1 MKSWVTLVWTVGL
14 TAALAGLAQAQIP
27 QIGYI
32 FPTGGQRGQTITVTV
47 NGQNLQGTTHVLFS
61 GAGVAAKVAPTAD
74 GKGLQNTNA
83 GALPI
88 VVSIAP
94 DAPLGVREMRVF
106 GPRGVSNVGRFS
118 VGAHPEVNESEPNN
132 TLPQA
137 QKINTPVTINGQI
150 NGAEDEDLFAFEAK
164 EGQQMVFAVESFP
177 LTFALDSVLTLR
189 DAQGRPLATGR
200 DPLRFD
206 ASLTYSF
213 KRSGTYVLQIH
224 DWTYSGGAHFVYRL
238 TIGAV
243 PFITSIFPAGGQK
256 GTSVV
261 VTLSGVN
268 LPTTTHTVNVP
279 ADAASPMMI
288 SVGGSNSVPFYVGEF
303 PEGVEQEPNDSRETA
318 TRFASL
324 PLTIN
329 GRIEKPGE
337 KDYFTFPAQAGQR
350 FIFEV
355 FGRRIGSPL
364 DSLLTLTNAQGN
376 EVVAPADDIQGS
388 LDSRLDFTFP
398 ATGDYVLMI
407 RDATH
412 RGGEDFVYRIVI
424 APPGVPDFTLTAS
437 PDALNVGQGGNAVI
451 TINGNRLNGFNG
463 DIALSVPNP
472 PPGITVTPNVLRAG
486 QNVTL
491 MSLTAAP
498 NAPVNFTA
506 LDIVGTATIGDKT
519 VTRHATPMETFT
531 RRADGNPGQRP
542 VNMRVL
548 SIAEQPPFTVAT
560 PATQLVLAQGQAVQL
575 PVTVVRKAGFNGAI
589 NLTLSAQPPLN
600 NINAPQVAIGGDKN
614 EGVFTIKAE
623 GNAAAQT
630 YAAFI
635 NANANNVNQ
644 TSAVF
649 TLTVIPPPIT
659 LAVNPNNPTIEQGGT
674 AQVKVTITRHNNFA
688 GEITLKFVNLPKG
701 ITAGEVKLAGNQNE
715 VTLALTAAAD
725 AAVGN
730 TQNVL
735 LTATATV
742 NGQTVTLNGPAVT
755 LVVNAKK

>member
-1 MKSWVTLVWTVGL
+1 MKRWVTLVWTVGL
-14 TAALAGLAQAQIP
+14 IAASAGLVQAQTP

-32 FPTGGQRGQTITVTV
+32 FPAGGQRGQTVTVTV
-47 NGQNLQGTTHVLFS
+47 NGQNLQGTTTVLFS

-74 GKGLQNTNA
+74 GKGLQNTNG

-88 VVSIAP
+88 VISIAP
-94 DAPLGVREMRVF
+94 DAPLGVREVRVF

-118 VGAHPEVNESEPNN
+118 VGAHPEVNETEPNN
-132 TLPQA
+132 KLPQA
-137 QKINTPVTINGQI
+137 QKVVTPVTINGQI

-164 EGQQMVFAVESFP
+164 EGQQIAFDVESFP
-177 LTFALDSVLTLR
+177 LTFALDSILTLR
-189 DAQGRPLATGR
+189 DAQGRPLAMGR
-200 DPLRFD
+200 DPHRFD
-206 ASLTYSF
+206 ASLTYTF
-213 KRSGTYVLQIH
+213 KKSGTYVLQIH
-224 DWTYSGGAHFVYRL
+224 DWTYSGGANFVYRL
-238 TIGAV
+238 TMGAV

-256 GTSVV
+256 GANVV
-261 VTLSGVN
+261 VTLNGVN
-268 LPTTTHTVNVP
+268 LPTTTHAVNVP
-279 ADAASPMMI
+279 ADAASPMPI

-303 PEGVEQEPNDSRETA
+303 PEGVEWEPNDTRETA
-318 TRFASL
+318 TRFAGL

-337 KDYFTFPAQAGQR
+337 RDYFVFPAQAGQR
-350 FIFEV
+350 FILEV

-364 DSLLTLTNAQGN
+364 DSILTLTNAQGN
-376 EVVAPADDIQGS
+376 EVVPPADDIQGS
-388 LDSRLDFTFP
+388 KDSRLDFTFP
-398 ATGDYVLMI
+398 AAGDYVLMI
-407 RDATH
+407 RDVTH

-424 APPGVPDFTLTAS
+424 APPGGPDFTLTAS
-437 PDALNVGQGGNAVI
+437 PDAPNVGQGGNTVI
-451 TINGNRLNGFNG
+451 TVNGNRLNGFNG

-498 NAPVNFTA
+498 NAAINFTA

-519 VTRHATPMETFT
+519 VTRRAAPLETFT

-542 VNMRVL
+542 VGMRVL
-548 SIAEQPPFTVAT
+548 GIAEQPLFVVAT
-560 PATQLVLAQGQAVQL
+560 SVTQLTLVQGQAVQV

-589 NLTLSAQPPLN
+589 NLTLGAQPQLN

-614 EGVFTIKAE
+614 EGVFTISAA
-623 GNAAAQT
+623 GNAQSQT
-630 YAAFI
+630 YAMFI
-635 NANANNVNQ
+635 NGNANNVNQ

-659 LAVNPNNPTIEQGGT
+659 LAVNPNNPTIEQGGA
-674 AQVKVTITRHNNFA
+674 AQVKVTVTRNNNFA

-725 AAVGN
+725 AEVGN
-730 TQNVL
+730 KQNIVI
-735 LTATATV
+735 TATTTV
-742 NGQTVTLNGPAVT
+742 NGQAVTLNGPAVT
-755 LVVNAKK
+755 LMVNVKK